1 MAGDGV
7 RYAFIRVSDGTGTMD
22 REFARNWSEA
32 RRVGVLRGVYQFFR
46 PGQDPIAQA
55 DLLLEQMGTLEPDDL
70 PPVVDVEA
78 TDGQSRATIASKLGQ
93 WLDRVETATG
103 RTPIIYTGYYFWRD
117 NVGADFSSYP
127 LWIANYSAT
136 CPDVPDPWTRW
147 VFFQTSSSGRFAGI
161 AGDVDTDLFNGDEGS
176 LLDFIGATPTCGD
189 GRCSGGETHDTCAG
203 DCPICE
209 PIPPL
214 GRVVEEDELCF
225 ERAGDPLGWH
235 PDPAVGS
242 SGAIWTYCIVPP
254 TDDHAWWRLD
264 FAEAGLYR
272 VEAHTPAPYNQSRM
286 APYTVRHDG
295 TEDVVV
301 LDQSAADGWQTLGEW
316 RFAAGGDQFVHLE
329 DGTGEPYAD
338 RVQIVFD
345 AVRLTRLDPPVV
357 DTDAGVSPDDA
368 SVDAGHGPPLSAGCG
383 CRAAGGASSRAWLTC
398 PAALLALTLRSR
410 RRSRRGAR
418 SPRERACAPDQRQ

>member
-1 MAGDGV
+1 M
-7 RYAFIRVSDGTGTMD
+7 S
-22 REFARNWSEA
+22 
-32 RRVGVLRGVYQFFR
+32 
-46 PGQDPIAQA
+46 
-55 DLLLEQMGTLEPDDL
+55 

-78 TDGQSRATIASKLGQ
+78 TDGQSSATIVARLGQ

-147 VFFQTSSSGRFAGI
+147 EFFQTSSTGRVAGI
-161 AGDVDTDLFNGDEGS
+161 AGDVDTDLFNGDEAR

-189 GRCSGGETHDTCAG
+189 GRCSGDETYDTCPG
-203 DCPICE
+203 DCPVCE

-225 ERAGDPLGWH
+225 ERAGDPRGWH

-242 SGAIWTYCIVPP
+242 SGVIWTYCIVPP

-264 FAEAGLYR
+264 FEDAGTYR
-272 VEAHTPAPYNQSRM
+272 VEVHTPAPYNQSRM
-286 APYTVRHDG
+286 APYTIRHDG
-295 TEDVVV
+295 VEERVV
-301 LDQSAADGWQTLGEW
+301 LDQSAVDGWQTLGEW
-316 RFAAGGDQFVHLE
+316 GFAAAGDQFVHLE

-338 RVQIVFD
+338 RVYIVFD
-345 AVRLTRLDPPVV
+345 AVRLTRLDPPV
-357 DTDAGVSPDDA
+357 DRDAGVSNEDA
-368 SVDAGHGPPLSAGCG
+368 AVSVDAGVSNEDAAVSVDAGRGRPLSAGCG
-383 CRAAGGASSRAWLTC
+383 CRAASGARSPWLLTLALGF
-398 PAALLALTLRSR
+398 AALST
-410 RRSRRGAR
+410 RRSRRPRSRAR
-418 SPRERACAPDQRQ
+418 RPR

>member
-1 MAGDGV
+1 M
-7 RYAFIRVSDGTGTMD
+7 
-22 REFARNWSEA
+22 
-32 RRVGVLRGVYQFFR
+32 
-46 PGQDPIAQA
+46 
-55 DLLLEQMGTLEPDDL
+55 
-70 PPVVDVEA
+70 
-78 TDGQSRATIASKLGQ
+78 
-93 WLDRVETATG
+93 
-103 RTPIIYTGYYFWRD
+103 
-117 NVGADFSSYP
+117 
-127 LWIANYSAT
+127 
-136 CPDVPDPWTRW
+136 
-147 VFFQTSSSGRFAGI
+147 
-161 AGDVDTDLFNGDEGS
+161 
-176 LLDFIGATPTCGD
+176 
-189 GRCSGGETHDTCAG
+189 
-203 DCPICE
+203 
-209 PIPPL
+209 
-214 GRVVEEDELCF
+214 
-225 ERAGDPLGWH
+225 
-235 PDPAVGS
+235 GS

-295 TEDVVV
+295 MEDVVV

-357 DTDAGVSPDDA
+357 DADAGVSPDDA